1 MILVDQNT
9 ARDPYKLWKHAVRAE
24 SSTLRVLCEQYLDS
38 ILQARYDEISEGKP
52 TQNFREEYERIRK
65 AMDLEAELV
74 IRFSGRHAFNF
85 EKEVK
90 QAEQEKKMDLDALSS
105 FKKELLDPSK
115 RIDAVQALVARI
127 LERNEGDITV
137 DGLIDLVAN
146 YWKDGGLPTTGSSSL
161 QEEERQRTEILQFLR
176 KWKREGITEIDAEE
190 KIELIGSIANKTSAS
205 ADSAIMAIA
214 HLSSLVPPWGTRRPE
229 A

>member
-1 MILVDQNT
+1 
-9 ARDPYKLWKHAVRAE
+9 
-24 SSTLRVLCEQYLDS
+24 VLCEQYLDS
-38 ILQARYDEISEGKP
+38 ILQARYDEIRKSEEEADQERLRRGEEIKHREP
-52 TQNFREEYERIRK
+52 FREEYERISK

-74 IRFSGRHAFNF
+74 IRFNARRAFDF
-85 EKEVK
+85 EKEVQRAK
-90 QAEQEKKMDLDALSS
+90 EERKMDDDALAS
-105 FKKELLDPSK
+105 FKEELLDPSK
-115 RIDAVQALVARI
+115 RIEAVQALVARI
-127 LERNEGDITV
+127 LERNEGDITK

-176 KWKREGITEIDAEE
+176 KWKREGITETDAEG
-190 KIELIGSIANKTSAS
+190 KIELIGSIADKTSPT
-205 ADSAIMAIA
+205 ADSAIVAIA